1 MRIFEFDNQ
10 LAAAVKSNLL
20 FLKSLSDDHNIIKV
34 DALINLLKKQHIL
47 FSYDGLKEL
56 IDNDHSLKH
65 IIKDFNKEE
74 ITLGDE
80 DEDKDDQN
88 SITDPNNPDN
98 GLPTDENN
106 PESDEEQSD
115 DSDAEH
121 EEDNIEDRV
130 SDMAKKSNGK
140 DRVAKMAA
148 NATKRRS

>member
-80 DEDKDDQN
+80 DEDKDEDV
-88 SITDPNNPDN
+88 DVDV
-98 GLPTDENN
+98 LENL
-106 PESDEEQSD
+106 
-115 DSDAEH
+115 DA
-121 EEDNIEDRV
+121 DVD
-130 SDMAKKSNGK
+130 
-140 DRVAKMAA
+140 
-148 NATKRRS
+148 AT